1 MINRRNRTAA
11 YQDIKRGYEVISHS
25 TLCINMAKARRDKL
39 TLKERINL
47 IDASRN
53 HSQQKL
59 ADKMKNMMTNEICPL
74 RLKHV

>member
-1 MINRRNRTAA
+1 
-11 YQDIKRGYEVISHS
+11 
-25 TLCINMAKARRDKL
+25 MAKARRDKL

-53 HSQQKL
+53 HSQRQL
-59 ADKMKNMMTNEICPL
+59 ADKMKNMMTNEICLL